1 MSLSIKAIQVKQM
14 SYTNP
19 TENADFI
26 ALLDHYAQDK
36 MGGGEPL
43 GDSVKTGLV
52 NSLHARPHAISLLAY
67 YNDGQV
73 QEGQQDK
80 AIGLLNAFEA
90 FSTFANKPLINIHDI
105 VVKDGY
111 RGCGVGQQLLATIE
125 KIANARGC
133 CKLTL
138 EVLSGNEWA
147 KKSYQKFGF
156 NSYVLDESAGH
167 ALFWE
172 KKLLEK

>member
-1 MSLSIKAIQVKQM
+1 M
-14 SYTNP
+14 SYTIP

-26 ALLDHYAQDK
+26 GLLDHYARDK

-43 GDSVKTGLV
+43 ADSVKTGLV
-52 NSLHARPHAISLLAY
+52 NSLHTRPHAISLLAY
-67 YNDGQV
+67 IE
-73 QEGQQDK
+73 QEGQKQEQ

-105 VVKDGY
+105 IVKDGY
-111 RGCGVGQQLLATIE
+111 RGEGVAQQLLAAIE
-125 KIANARGC
+125 KIAKVRGC

-138 EVLSGNEWA
+138 EVLSGNELA
-147 KKSYQKFGF
+147 KNSYKKFGF

>member
-1 MSLSIKAIQVKQM
+1 MSLSIKALQVKQM

-19 TENADFI
+19 IENADFI
-26 ALLDHYAQDK
+26 TLLDHYARDQ

-52 NSLHARPHAISLLAY
+52 SSLHARPHAISLLAY
-67 YNDGQV
+67 YKEECEEEQAV
-73 QEGQQDK
+73 
-80 AIGLLNAFEA
+80 GLLNAFEA

-111 RGCGVGQQLLATIE
+111 RGCGVGQQLLSAIE
-125 KIANARGC
+125 KIANVRGC

-138 EVLSGNEWA
+138 EVLLGNELA
-147 KKSYQKFGF
+147 KNSYQKFGF

>member
-73 QEGQQDK
+73 QEGQ
-80 AIGLLNAFEA
+80 
-90 FSTFANKPLINIHDI
+90 
-105 VVKDGY
+105 
-111 RGCGVGQQLLATIE
+111 
-125 KIANARGC
+125 
-133 CKLTL
+133 
-138 EVLSGNEWA
+138 
-147 KKSYQKFGF
+147 
-156 NSYVLDESAGH
+156 
-167 ALFWE
+167 
-172 KKLLEK
+172 